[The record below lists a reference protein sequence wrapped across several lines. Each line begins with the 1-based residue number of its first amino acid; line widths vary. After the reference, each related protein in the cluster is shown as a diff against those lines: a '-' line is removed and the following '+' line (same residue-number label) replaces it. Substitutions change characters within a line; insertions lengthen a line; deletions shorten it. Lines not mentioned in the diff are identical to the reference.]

1 MGVSEQDAFLSA
13 SSYLPDAI
21 REVVQAL
28 SPTSRDLVHEIRLRA
43 DAPLTLSCTD
53 GEFYLTRSGG
63 RTSIRQPN
71 VLFCTSA
78 DVTDCVRR
86 LCDFSLHSHQ
96 EQWRQGFVSARG
108 CRAGIGGVVVTE
120 AGRPV
125 SFREMRSV
133 CLRIA
138 RTHVGCAK
146 PLLPYLLAGDRVQS
160 AILCG
165 APSSGK
171 TSLLRDLACELSGG
185 VSGRRFRVAVI
196 DERGELDAGGCLSEC
211 DVLTGISKAEGLR
224 QAVRCLAPDVVLF
237 DEWATREEAL
247 AVQDAAACG
256 VAVIT
261 SCHSPTLA
269 ALCRRPVAREWL
281 RSGTVTWAVELSGH
295 TAPGKIAHIR
305 EVGQN
310 IYEMDR
316 HDLSDIGGR
325 GARTLESG
333 ATRLSRAV
341 AGRGGAPDSPRRRA
355 DPLFGGADAGVA
367 ACAFS
372 KRRVSSS
379 DLFAGGGDLPAVRLS
394 RRLAAGDRAPAGGAD
409 RA

>member
-1 MGVSEQDAFLSA
+1 MEMIEQDHFLSA

-21 REVVQAL
+21 RAVVQAL

-63 RTSIRQPN
+63 RTSIRQPG
-71 VLFCTSA
+71 VVTCTPA

-96 EQWRQGFVSARG
+96 EQWRQGYVSARG

-133 CLRIA
+133 CLRVA
-138 RTHVGCAK
+138 RTHPGCAK
-146 PLLPYLLAGDRVQS
+146 PLLPYLLAGGRVQS

-171 TSLLRDLACELSGG
+171 TSLLRDIAHELSGG
-185 VSGRRFRVAVI
+185 GAGRRFRVAVI
-196 DERGELDAGGCLSEC
+196 DERGELDVDGCLSEC
-211 DVLTGISKAEGLR
+211 DVLTGIPKAGGLS
-224 QAVRCLAPDVVLF
+224 QAVRCLSPDAVLF

-261 SCHSPTLA
+261 SCHSPTLS
-269 ALCRRPVAREWL
+269 ALYRRPVAREWL
-281 RSGTVTWAVELSGH
+281 RSGTVTWVAELTGH
-295 TAPGKIAHIR
+295 TAPGKVAHIR
-305 EVGQN
+305 EVGRS
-310 IYEMDR
+310 IDEMDR
-316 HDLSDIGGR
+316 HDLPDFGGL
-325 GARTLESG
+325 GARTVESG
-333 ATRLSRAV
+333 AALVSRAM
-341 AGRGGAPDSPRRRA
+341 AG
-355 DPLFGGADAGVA
+355 
-367 ACAFS
+367 
-372 KRRVSSS
+372 
-379 DLFAGGGDLPAVRLS
+379 
-394 RRLAAGDRAPAGGAD
+394 
-409 RA
+409 